1 MTDQSTTDKRTW
13 QCDIAEV
20 EALLYSSASSGLS
33 DTDAAERLARFG
45 PNQLR
50 EKKGRSPIGQFLDQF
65 KDFIIWVLIGAAVV
79 SGFLARVGRRRR
91 HHRHRH
97 PQRHPGLHPGVPGRE
112 VPGRPQEALLAVVQG
127 HPRRGLQGR
136 ALERPGPRRPRRARS
151 GRQRPRRRPRRLAHL
166 QLLGPGSQ
174 PDGRIDAGRQDRRPL
189 STSGRSPWRTG
200 PTWSTWARRSP
211 RARPGPS

>member
-20 EALLYSSASSGLS
+20 EALLYSSASRGLS

-65 KDFIIWVLIGAAVV
+65 KDFMIWVLIGAAVV
-79 SGFLARVGRRRR
+79 SGFLAEWVDAFAIIAIVILNAVMGFIQEYRAEKSLAALKKLSSPSSKVIRDGDYRVV
-91 HHRHRH
+91 
-97 PQRHPGLHPGVPGRE
+97 PSSDIVPGDLVE
-112 VPGRPQEALLAVVQG
+112 LEAGDNVPG
-127 HPRRGLQGR
+127 
-136 ALERPGPRRPRRARS
+136 
-151 GRQRPRRRPRRLAHL
+151 RRPRRLAHRE
-166 QLLGPGSQ
+166 LLGPGSQ
-174 PDGRIDAGRQDRRPL
+174 PHGRIHPGPQDRRPL
-189 STSGRSPWRTG
+189 STSGRSPWPTGRTR
-200 PTWSTWARRSP
+200 STWARRSL